1 VIKNREVKEMKGKSW
16 LVLLVMVCM
25 LMGLSSQAQAWWGRE
40 RSRPAPEKVRK
51 TIARRLELTEEQK
64 KKFEAVEEET
74 KKEMKASRE
83 KEKQIGEK
91 LKAEL
96 QKDTPD
102 RNAVHRHIQEMSK
115 VRTRMEIKRMDSM
128 LELREMLTAE
138 QQEKFKKMLGSR
150 RFKRKQKH

>member
-1 VIKNREVKEMKGKSW
+1 MKGKSW

-40 RSRPAPEKVRK
+40 KPRK
-51 TIARRLELTEEQK
+51 TIARRLELTEGQK

-74 KKEMKASRE
+74 KKEMKASQKQI
-83 KEKQIGEK
+83 KEIGEK
-91 LKAEL
+91 FKAEL

-102 RNAVHRHIQEMSK
+102 RNAVHRHIQELSK

-128 LELREMLTAE
+128 LELRKMLTPE
-138 QQEKFKKMLGSR
+138 QREKFKHMVGHR
-150 RFKRKQKH
+150 RSPRGKR